1 MGMLAMA
8 NLVERD
14 GSMGG
19 DSEDEVRR
27 LLGLGLG
34 LEGGRYV
41 KRPLPPCNPS
51 PAAGALVA
59 CGQRSRAC

>member
-1 MGMLAMA
+1 VEKGRRGRMGMLAMA

-41 KRPLPPCNPS
+41 K
-51 PAAGALVA
+51 
-59 CGQRSRAC
+59 